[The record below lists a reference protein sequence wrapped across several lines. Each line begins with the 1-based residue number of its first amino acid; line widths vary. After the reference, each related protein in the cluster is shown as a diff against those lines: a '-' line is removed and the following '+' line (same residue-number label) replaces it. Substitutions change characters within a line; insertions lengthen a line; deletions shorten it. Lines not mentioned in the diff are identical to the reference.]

1 MMISKLHIKFSN
13 LTENMLVRLPLL
25 TVKYPPALIG
35 LRDSNL

>member
-1 MMISKLHIKFSN
+1 MIILKMNVSN